1 MNADTLCP
9 EMRLRLAEAFETL
22 ADLLEE
28 ETGRVSTAQTDG
40 LDLYFNTKKRLFE
53 QLGILMREA
62 NRAPALPVFPAD
74 PGVAVVD
81 GTDGMDDGTDRE
93 ADGEE
98 PVDPAPPARVRAAAQ
113 RLRAAT
119 KANHQALQSAQEAVT
134 AIAKRMASIA
144 ERQRTDGVYGR
155 AGAASQRALPGYG
168 RIDHNL

>member
-1 MNADTLCP
+1 MNADTLSP

-28 ETGRVSTAQTDG
+28 ETERVSAARIEG
-40 LDLYFNTKKRLFE
+40 LELYFNTKKRLFE

-62 NRAPALPVFPAD
+62 SRAPALPVFPAD
-74 PGVAVVD
+74 PGAVLAD
-81 GTDGMDDGTDRE
+81 S
-93 ADGEE
+93 DGEMEMQTDTQE
-98 PVDPAPPARVRAAAQ
+98 PADPAPPARVRAAAQ

-119 KANHQALQSAQEAVT
+119 RANHQALQSAQEAVT
-134 AIAKRMASIA
+134 AVAKRMARIA

-155 AGAASQRALPGYG
+155 AGAAAQRALPGYG

>member
-28 ETGRVSTAQTDG
+28 ETDRVASARTDG
-40 LDLYFNTKKRLFE
+40 LVLYFNTKKRLFE

-74 PGVAVVD
+74 PGAAI
-81 GTDGMDDGTDRE
+81 DDLAADAMAEGE
-93 ADGEE
+93 AEAEE
-98 PVDPAPPARVRAAAQ
+98 PADPAPPARVRAAAQ
-113 RLRAAT
+113 RLRQAT

-134 AIAKRMASIA
+134 AIAKRMARIA